1 MNIVIVEF
9 LTIWFVY
16 IGMSTIVSTTNEC
29 IFVVSRDIN
38 RSLTRIIIILK
49 IVRASEETFIFVA
62 MSIE

>member
-16 IGMSTIVSTTNEC
+16 IGMSTKVSTTNEC
-29 IFVVSRDIN
+29 IFVVSRDRN